1 MTLRVLAVDWSG
13 ALVGAEKKIWLAEVI
28 GGRLQRLQC
37 GRGREAFSE
46 HLIEEAARD
55 PNMIVG
61 LDFAFSM
68 PAWFLR
74 ERGLT
79 SAPALWEH
87 VARDG
92 NAWLAR
98 CEVPFWGRTGRS
110 KPSGLEMFRRAEL
123 ETHRVSGIGVKSVFQ
138 IGGAGAVGTGSLR
151 GMPLLLRLQ
160 DAGFGIWPFSG
171 NGLPR
176 VVEIYPR
183 LLTGAVN
190 KSKRETREQYLITH
204 CPDFSAVKRDVAA
217 SSEDAFDAA
226 VSALRMWEHRDE
238 LLSLRVTDDP
248 LTALEG
254 AIWQPKTLS
263 PAESVP
269 L

>member
-1 MTLRVLAVDWSG
+1 MTLRVTAIDWSG
-13 ALVGAEKKIWLAEVI
+13 ALVGAEKKIWLAEC
-28 GGRLQRLQC
+28 GDGRIQRLEC
-37 GRGREAFSE
+37 GRSREAIGE

-74 ERGLT
+74 KCGLA
-79 SAPALWEH
+79 SAPALWER
-87 VARDG
+87 VAQDG
-92 NAWLAR
+92 DAWLAR
-98 CEVPFWGRTGRS
+98 CDAPFWGRTGRAR
-110 KPSGLEMFRRAEL
+110 PAGMEMFRRAEL
-123 ETHRVSGIGVKSVFQ
+123 ETHRVSGITVKSVFQ

-151 GMPLLLRLQ
+151 GMPLLLRLR

-171 NGLPR
+171 KKFPR

-190 KSKRETREQYLITH
+190 KSKREAREQHLITH
-204 CPDFSAVKRDVAA
+204 CPDFSEATRDVAA
-217 SSEDAFDAA
+217 SSEDSFDAA

-254 AIWQPKTLS
+254 AIWQPTTLS

-269 L
+269 R